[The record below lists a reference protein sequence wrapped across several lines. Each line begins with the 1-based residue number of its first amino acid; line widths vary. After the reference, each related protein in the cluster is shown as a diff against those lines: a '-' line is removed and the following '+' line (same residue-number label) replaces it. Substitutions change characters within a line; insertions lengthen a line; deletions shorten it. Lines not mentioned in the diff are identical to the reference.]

1 MRGEEKRG
9 RKGKENFLDFI
20 PVRNKKYDWDTE
32 DGYVTVHV
40 VHDGFYDKIAQKF
53 FHRPRISHI
62 RLEEFG
68 SFLWQ
73 KMDGRRSILELAD
86 LLKEEFGDKA
96 EPLYPRVARYMR
108 TLRNNRFIG
117 FAREKQ
123 DQTR

>member
-1 MRGEEKRG
+1 MGKEKKR
-9 RKGKENFLDFI
+9 RQRGKENFLDFI
-20 PVRNKKYDWDTE
+20 PVPNRKYDWDME

-40 VHDGFYDKIAQKF
+40 VHDGFYDRIAQKF

-73 KMDGRRSILELAD
+73 RMDGRRSILELAD
-86 LLKEEFGDKA
+86 LLKEEFGDRV

-108 TLRNNRFIG
+108 MLQNNRFIALMRKTTEQG
-117 FAREKQ
+117 
-123 DQTR
+123 